1 MKPFI
6 KIKKLGY
13 QPKTGIYA
21 WANGINV
28 PGSAAFIPANKLG
41 IVTVRENHQTNAYL
55 LPIDESKKFANHE
68 ILNSFKYSQI
78 EPVCD
83 APKSLTQYANVFK
96 DVFKDKGA
104 IGLAFMFASIHRNYI
119 LKEDGIF
126 PHLFFYGPAGSGKTF
141 MAKIISG
148 VSGVPLRPI
157 NCITSSTLAFHHNI
171 SKIRN
176 GIVYYDEYSKSIKQE
191 RTDYLINMAEG
202 KGRLL
207 ALNNKPVT
215 PIPILSACIISGQKL
230 PTDQDL
236 LNKCICVEFDKFI
249 HTNSLGDML
258 MTWTDQGKFSFV
270 TSEIFSHRKFITEN
284 YDWQTKIWMD
294 IFKKTN
300 GFSYRQQ
307 LIYSQLMAIY
317 AIVEQLVELPY
328 CKQTLYHFIVAN
340 HERMLQ
346 NISGTDVNQ

>member
-21 WANGINV
+21 WANGIHV

-41 IVTVRENHQTNAYL
+41 IVAVRANHQTNDYL

-78 EPVCD
+78 EPVND
-83 APKSLTQYANVFK
+83 SPKSLTQYANVFK

-104 IGLAFMFASIHRNYI
+104 IGLAFMFASIHRDFI
-119 LKEDGIF
+119 LQNDETF
-126 PHLFFYGPAGSGKTF
+126 PHLFFYGPPGSGKTF
-141 MAKIISG
+141 MAKIMSG

-157 NCITSSTLAFHHNI
+157 HCITSSTLAFHHNI

-176 GIVYYDEYSKSIKQE
+176 GIVYYDEYSKFIKEE
-191 RTDYLINMAEG
+191 RNDYLINMAEG

-207 ALNNKPVT
+207 ARINKPVI

-236 LNKCICVEFDKFI
+236 LNKCICVEFNKFI
-249 HTNSLGDML
+249 HVNTLGDML

-270 TSEIFSHRKFITEN
+270 TSEIFSYRKFITEN
-284 YDWQTKIWMD
+284 YDSQMKIWMD
-294 IFKKTN
+294 IFKTSN
-300 GFSYRQQ
+300 GFAYRQQ
-307 LIYSQLMAIY
+307 IIYSQLMAIY
-317 AIVEQLVELPY
+317 CMVEKLVELPY
-328 CKQTLYHFIVAN
+328 THEFLYAFIVEN

-346 NISGTDVNQ
+346 NISGTDVNS